1 MSHARPGRPLIV
13 CCTYDGA
20 EHVVDIVLADV
31 RQIDVLQLI
40 AQISLR
46 WPSSNLC
53 SNRQVLDA
61 CMHACLPAALVQNEL
76 NATHIPQTIKMYQY
90 FANF

>member
-40 AQISLR
+40 A
-46 WPSSNLC
+46 
-53 SNRQVLDA
+53 
-61 CMHACLPAALVQNEL
+61 
-76 NATHIPQTIKMYQY
+76 
-90 FANF
+90 